1 MRRGASAR
9 RRDRCGPAAGRR
21 RRQGGV
27 TMVELLVS
35 IAVILVLAGA
45 IMPVAKFT
53 VKRQKEFELR
63 RALRVVRTAIDEYKK
78 FCDTGVIQKEGID
91 SECYPPELEVLVD
104 GVEKV
109 GALGQKIKFL
119 RRIPRDPMTN
129 GGEWGLR
136 SYQDEPDSDNW
147 GRQNVYDV
155 YTLSQ
160 GEALDGTKYRD
171 W

>member
-1 MRRGASAR
+1 MSPAVRAR
-9 RRDRCGPAAGRR
+9 QA
-21 RRQGGV
+21 GV
-27 TMVELLVS
+27 TLVELLVA
-35 IAVILVLAGA
+35 IAVVLVLAGT
-45 IMPVAKFT
+45 IMPIAKFA

-63 RALRVVRTAIDEYKK
+63 RSLRVMRQAIDEYKK

-91 SECYPPELEVLVD
+91 SECFPTELEVLVD

-129 GGEWGLR
+129 GEEWGLR
-136 SYQDEPDSDNW
+136 SYQDEPDSDSW
-147 GRQNVYDV
+147 GRQNIYDV
-155 YTLSQ
+155 YTTS
-160 GEALDGTKYRD
+160 GGKALDGTMYKD